1 MKIGLLHTT
10 IRGDE
15 KLLIKAAK
23 KLNIELDIVD
33 IRKLVFSPDT
43 YKPIFDLV
51 LDRSVS
57 TMKGAQAMH
66 FFEAQTIP
74 VVNNSKVASICEN
87 KFATSLALKK
97 AGVPTP
103 NFAMA
108 FSEAGAK
115 KAVEYLGGFP
125 VVIKPISG
133 SWGRLAARV
142 NDEDA
147 LEAIL
152 EHKEVLGSP
161 NQKVFYLQEYIDK
174 PGRDIRVTTIGDKVV
189 CAIYR
194 QTDHWVTNTARGA
207 QAKRCR
213 VDEELTKISLKA
225 AKAVGGGVLGVD
237 VFEVKNGYVI
247 NEVNHTTEFKN
258 VQKVTGVDVANKIL
272 IYCKK
277 IAKDAK

>member
-15 KLLIKAAK
+15 KLLIEAAK
-23 KLNIELDIVD
+23 KLKINLELVD
-33 IRKLVFSPDT
+33 VRKQIFNSKI
-43 YKPIFDLV
+43 YKPSFDIALE
-51 LDRSVS
+51 RCIS
-57 TMKGAQAMH
+57 TVKGTQAIH
-66 FFEAQTIP
+66 FFESIGIQ
-74 VVNNSKVASICEN
+74 VVNGSKVASLCEN
-87 KFATSLALKK
+87 KFLTSLILERNNI
-97 AGVPTP
+97 PTP
-103 NFAMA
+103 RFAMV
-108 FSEAGAK
+108 FDEQHAK
-115 KAVEYLGGFP
+115 EAVETVGGYP
-125 VVIKPISG
+125 IVVKPISG
-133 SWGRLAARV
+133 SWGRLV
-142 NDEDA
+142 SKINDEDA
-147 LEAIL
+147 LEAVL

-194 QTDHWVTNTARGA
+194 QTDHWVANTARGA

-213 VDEELTKISLKA
+213 VDKELTKISLKA

-277 IAKDAK
+277 VAKDAK